1 MSYSYTA
8 KGNTKQWI
16 DKILMKSPYSSLQNY
31 IDSKIK
37 SDYEFL
43 KKYPNKSVP

>member
-8 KGNTKQWI
+8 KGNDKQWI

-37 SDYEFL
+37 DDIAYL
-43 KKYPNKSVP
+43 KKYPNRPLQ

>member
-8 KGNTKQWI
+8 KGNSKQWI
-16 DKILMKSPYSSLQNY
+16 DKILMKSPYSSLQTY

-37 SDYEFL
+37 SDIDLL
-43 KKYPNKSVP
+43 KKYPNKPIA